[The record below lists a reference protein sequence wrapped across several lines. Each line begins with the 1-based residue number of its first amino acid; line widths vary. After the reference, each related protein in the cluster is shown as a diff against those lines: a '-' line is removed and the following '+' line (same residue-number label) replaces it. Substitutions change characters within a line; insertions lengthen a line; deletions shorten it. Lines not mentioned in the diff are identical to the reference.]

1 MKKRNSSTLPVQSP
15 LPSLRGIAFTGVVLA
30 VVGCGGRQ
38 AKFGRG
44 DAKVDLAI
52 PFAQAV
58 EAEETKGANA
68 AMSAYFDLLDRAIA
82 NSAAPHSNEAVL
94 ASVDALVSRSVPSL
108 DRIGNDHGL
117 AFRTPG
123 GMKTVAERLSRAY
136 DAAASSGPFARS
148 VVADGALDLATHEG
162 DAALA
167 RMWRTRTG
175 CARSA
180 TIIGPLEWAPI
191 TAVAHPTPVEQP
203 TQPLAASYRGIGPFV
218 DTVAPMTVS
227 ADGCEIG
234 LLTTSVLEGLR
245 AVVVDIDV
253 PSAQTI
259 GVALESPSTAA
270 LIIGGKLALTRG
282 YELGGGRVAKWAT
295 ADVGKGRVRVVA
307 RVGSNGEGT
316 RVVLRFF
323 AEDGTPLVS
332 HAPKP
337 GEAATAIATRA
348 EELVFRAD
356 RATDAQRALVAT
368 AWLAQDDARAAE
380 HLLEEGARAKDASP
394 LTALLYA
401 RSIDEAAD
409 LPENRAIERERDAL
423 ETALKGWPTA
433 WEAILGH
440 AQLTARRR
448 GASEGRLEALREI
461 AQAKA
466 EHVSLDPMVIA
477 FEAASAAE
485 GKLFDVSELSFQRL
499 NKRGP
504 HDSSPLLDGTPI
516 LTELDD
522 VVHDRVGAELEQ
534 HACRTPG
541 VDRAS
546 LDCFS
551 AKVARGDRRGALA
564 EIARLRALRDSP
576 GALRQLELGQHV
588 ALGDEVGMQR
598 VYDAMLPAERT
609 VSALGLLL
617 PGAPQQLKSRLM
629 SDLLSAA
636 DVPGS
641 LAAFSTSL
649 YDSPA
654 PALEAEGADLVAAD
668 RKSRSLSNAA
678 TAVLKHT
685 ERYVIGDGG
694 LLRYTL
700 YDLRRVSGTTDVEQG
715 AQAGGALIEGRD
727 VRRILRRRIHKP
739 DGRVLEPDKASYAS
753 QEHADLSQLEKGD
766 YVEQILEGWALPGA
780 SGQLVV
786 DSPDLL
792 PERTSVQ
799 QASIEV
805 RRPASLELST
815 WSHALW
821 GKPSERTD
829 GTQKVTTFVMKDR
842 PPRRLE
848 EGVPKMD
855 RDVAVSFG
863 TSSWKLI
870 GRSIAEAIA
879 SLEDHDPFVSQWA
892 RAAARGDEGKSPAA
906 PNAKPDDQRTIVN
919 RIAIAV
925 GKAVKVASGAVLS
938 DSAASLP
945 AGAQA
950 TTARTIL
957 ELGQGSRSWLAYR
970 ALRESGIPADIVVA
984 EREPFSADPHFPP
997 HFGRFD
1003 YPLVL
1008 AHAKEG
1014 DIWLDLDVQ
1023 GPPLPAG
1030 RVSPELRGRVA
1041 MNAKAEMIPVGGAST
1056 DEARDEVD
1064 LRLKL
1069 DDKGN
1074 AAGTFTILLRGRTAQ
1089 SLADALEKVVGT
1101 DRSDMLRGVVLGW
1114 VPWANVD
1121 DVGLSSSEGSWQVS
1135 LRASVT
1141 LPGYAQAEGSSWVLP
1156 GFEPLHAGF
1165 PRPFVGTLG
1174 ATFAS
1179 QGARESALAIDD
1191 AFQYHVHRRLEWSKT
1206 MKLLSRLP
1214 SVEVKDENLEAY
1226 RRGKLQDGVL
1236 EEDFG
1241 LSIPTGT
1248 LDTAR
1253 YEQFADKA
1261 HRVDDGFQAAARV
1274 SLGQPAAPQPAA
1286 KKH

>member
-1 MKKRNSSTLPVQSP
+1 MKIRALGSMALVAA
-15 LPSLRGIAFTGVVLA
+15 LG
-30 VVGCGGRQ
+30 VGCAGRQ
-38 AKFGRG
+38 AKLGRG
-44 DAKVDLAI
+44 DSTVDLAT
-52 PFAQAV
+52 PYARAV
-58 EAEETKGANA
+58 ETEETKGATEAMNA
-68 AMSAYFDLLDRAIA
+68 YLELLDRAVA

-94 ASVDALVSRSVPSL
+94 ASVDALVSRVAPSL
-108 DRIGNDHGL
+108 DHIGNDHGL
-117 AFRTPG
+117 AYRTPA
-123 GMKTVAERLSRAY
+123 GMKTVADRLSRAY
-136 DAAASSGPFARS
+136 DAAAYAGPFVRY
-148 VVADGALDLATHEG
+148 VVADGVLELTTHEG

-167 RMWRTRTG
+167 RTWRQRVG

-180 TIIGPLEWAPI
+180 TVLGPLEWAPI
-191 TAVAHPTPVEQP
+191 TAVAHETPVEGA
-203 TQPLAASYRGIGPFV
+203 TQPLAASYRGVAPFV
-218 DTVAPMTVS
+218 DKVTPMIVP
-227 ADGCEIG
+227 ADGCELG
-234 LLTTSVLEGLR
+234 LLTNSVLEGLR
-245 AVVVDIDV
+245 AVVVDVEV
-253 PSAQTI
+253 PKAQTI
-259 GVALESPSTAA
+259 GVSLESPSTSA

-316 RVVLRFF
+316 RIVLRFF
-323 AEDGTPLVS
+323 GEDGAPLAS
-332 HAPKP
+332 QAPKP
-337 GEAATAIATRA
+337 GDSATATATRA
-348 EELVFRAD
+348 GEVAFRTD
-356 RATDAQRALVAT
+356 RSTDAERALVAT
-368 AWLAQDDARAAE
+368 AWLAQGDARSAE
-380 HLLEEGARAKDASP
+380 HLLEDGARAKDASP
-394 LTALLYA
+394 VTALLYA

-466 EHVSLDPMVIA
+466 EHASLDPMVTA
-477 FEAASAAE
+477 FEAATAAE
-485 GKLFDVSELSFQRL
+485 GKLFDVSESSFL
-499 NKRGP
+499 GTKKAI
-504 HDSSPLLDGTPI
+504 DGTPI
-516 LTELDD
+516 VSELDD
-522 VVHDRVGAELEQ
+522 VVHDRVGDQLEQ

-541 VDRAS
+541 IDRSS

-551 AKVARGDRRGALA
+551 AKVGRGDRRGALS
-564 EIARLRALRDSP
+564 EIARLRTLRDSP
-576 GALRQLELGQHV
+576 SALRQLELSQDI
-588 ALGDEVGMQR
+588 ALGDEKSMQR
-598 VYDAMLPAERT
+598 VYDSMLPAERT

-629 SDLLSAA
+629 ADLLSAS

-641 LAAFSTSL
+641 LAALSTSL

-668 RKSRSLSNAA
+668 RKSRALSNAA
-678 TAVLKHT
+678 TLVLKHT
-685 ERYVIGDGG
+685 ERYAIGDGG

-786 DSPDLL
+786 DTPDLL

-799 QASIEV
+799 QASIEL
-805 RRPASLELST
+805 RRPASLDLSM

-821 GKPSERTD
+821 GKPSERID
-829 GTQKVTTFVMKDR
+829 GNQKVTTFTMKDR

-855 RDVAVSFG
+855 RDVALSFG

-879 SLEDHDPFVSQWA
+879 SLEDRDPYVSQWA
-892 RAAARGDEGKSPAA
+892 RAAARGEDDKSKGTTAPAT
-906 PNAKPDDQRTIVN
+906 DDQRAIVN
-919 RIAIAV
+919 RIATAA

-938 DSAASLP
+938 DSSASLP
-945 AGAQA
+945 AGAQS
-950 TTARTIL
+950 TSARTIL

-970 ALRESGIPADIVVA
+970 ALRESGIPAEIVVA

-1008 AHAKEG
+1008 AHAKGG

-1030 RVSPELRGRVA
+1030 RVSPELRGRMA
-1041 MNAKAEMIPVGGAST
+1041 MNARAEMIPVSGTST

-1141 LPGYAQAEGSSWVLP
+1141 LPGYAQAEGSVWVLP

-1191 AFQYHVHRRLEWSKT
+1191 AFQYHVHRRIEWSKG
-1206 MKLLSRLP
+1206 MKLASRLP
-1214 SVEVKDENLEAY
+1214 SVEVKDENLDAY
-1226 RRGKLQDGVL
+1226 RRGQLQDGLL

-1253 YEQFADKA
+1253 YQQFADKA
-1261 HRVDDGFQAAARV
+1261 HRVDDSFQAATRV
-1274 SLGQPAAPQPAA
+1274 I
-1286 KKH
+1286 K